1 MKAKA
6 IRLPDRLL
14 EAVKFAEKREILDE
28 ATALRKLLRLGSE
41 RYVAALYGRG
51 EITLRE
57 AGRVLDL
64 SVREILDLFLDMGVP
79 GNVTAAQTTRAL
91 DRFKA
96 LRGD

>member
-14 EAVKFAEKREILDE
+14 DAVKFTEKREVLDE
-28 ATALRKLLRLGSE
+28 ATALRKLLRMGSE

-51 EITLRE
+51 EITARE
-57 AGRVLDL
+57 ASRVLDL
-64 SVREILDLFLDMGVP
+64 SVRATLELFIDMGVP
-79 GNVTAAQTTRAL
+79 GNVTAAQTARAL

-96 LRGD
+96 LRG